1 MAQEQRLDN
10 QFNHTPPRQR
20 LHRLRWLIALVALL
34 LIAGGTIFWLIHPQG
49 PLSTI
54 LPIMIFTV
62 LSVVIGL
69 FQWLFP
75 VGSAAPVLHMP
86 AAAGTQAALAP
97 QGAGATAP
105 SIPQIIVHVPPQEY
119 SHPPQP
125 GRPEKISYRGIMGI
139 PPPTDP
145 RTIQQRA
152 EKVLQ
157 IYARLSEA
165 RVTALVLTG
174 IGGVGKSTLAALVY
188 RYAEEQR
195 QAGQGAYE
203 APAIWLTID
212 SAVTMADL
220 AGNLFELFGKPL
232 PDFASLSLQH
242 QAMALFNVLNTSE
255 QPRLVVLD
263 QFENLLDIQT
273 GHALADR
280 PGVGEWLDAINSQPC
295 SCKILLTSR
304 LWPQGTR
311 EYPPTYMQEYDV
323 KGLEVAEGVDLL
335 RKLQLDAT
343 DAELQRAV
351 EQCQGHAFSL
361 TLLASLLH
369 NRHLNLSAFFNESV
383 YRNVWTGNIAR
394 NLLDVIY
401 KQQLNEEQRSLLLAF
416 SVYRKPVHLNA
427 ATALLQDNPEDHN
440 VQAHASLDVLL
451 NQHLLQAWGDGR
463 YQLHAVVA
471 GYAQAHFVDGDEV
484 ANREAL
490 RAAHARA
497 ADHYVQFAGL
507 HCPPREK
514 RRQIDDVEPF
524 IEAAWQL
531 NQAGRWSDAFN
542 LMEREGLFGTLKR
555 AGGNAILLEL
565 YQDLSLERWQSTPEQ
580 RARVYNY
587 LGVIYRV
594 LGRMEQALDYLQ
606 RALLIYQESGNRV
619 GEARSLNDLGRVYG
633 EMGNRDRARSDYEMA
648 LQISREQGD
657 QAGEGSALNNLG
669 WVYIVLRQD
678 KQAQEFYEQ
687 ALGIFREMGDRLG
700 EASTLNN
707 LGRVYE
713 DLSQRQQ
720 AQLHYEQALQIFR
733 EERDRR
739 GEAWSLNNLGKVF
752 RKLGKYEQALE
763 YLQQAL
769 AIRREIDR
777 KGEGR
782 TLKNLGVVYE
792 KLGQEQQ
799 ALSYDKQALII
810 AREVKDREGEGK
822 ALRNLGKIYL
832 NSQGYNAALA
842 ALVLAQHIF
851 QEIRSTYYDESERG
865 LDTLRKTIGDDAY
878 TALLAS
884 VEPRAAE
891 VVEEA
896 LKSEA

>member
-1 MAQEQRLDN
+1 MNAGQKQAQHARRTRL
-10 QFNHTPPRQR
+10 T
-20 LHRLRWLIALVALL
+20 RWLIALVALL
-34 LIAGGTIFWLIHPQG
+34 LIAGGTIFWLVHPQG
-49 PLSTI
+49 SLSTI
-54 LPIMIFTV
+54 LPVIIFTV

-75 VGSAAPVLHMP
+75 VGSGAPGLHVP
-86 AAAGTQAALAP
+86 AAASMQAALAP
-97 QGAGATAP
+97 QGGAAP
-105 SIPQIIVHVPPQEY
+105 IPQIIVHVPQEY
-119 SHPPQP
+119 THPLQP
-125 GRPEKISYRGIMGI
+125 GKPEKISYRGIMGI

-145 RTIQQRA
+145 RTIQQR
-152 EKVLQ
+152 EEQVRQ
-157 IYARLSEA
+157 ILALLDSTRM
-165 RVTALVLTG
+165 TALVLTG

-195 QAGQGAYE
+195 AARHGPYA
-203 APAIWLTID
+203 APAVWLSID

-255 QPRLVVLD
+255 QPRLIVLD

-295 SCKILLTSR
+295 SSKILLTSR
-304 LWPQGTR
+304 LWPQGAR
-311 EYPPTYMQEYDV
+311 EYPPTYMQEYNV
-323 KGLEVAEGVDLL
+323 KGLEIAEGVDLL
-335 RKLQLDAT
+335 RKLQIEAT
-343 DAELQRAV
+343 DTELQRAV

-361 TLLASLLH
+361 TLMASLLH
-369 NRHLNLSAFFNESV
+369 NRHLNLAAFFNESV

-401 KQQLNEEQRSLLLAF
+401 KQQLTEDQRRLLQAF
-416 SVYRKPVHLNA
+416 SVYRKPVHVDA

-451 NQHLLQAWGDGR
+451 NQHLVRAWGEGR

-471 GYAQAHFVDGDEV
+471 GYAQAHFVEGDEA

-490 RAAHARA
+490 RAAYARA
-497 ADHYVQFAGL
+497 ADHYTQFARS

-514 RRQIDDVEPF
+514 RRQVGDVEPF

-531 NQAGRWSDAFN
+531 CQAGRWQDAFN

-565 YQDLSLERWQSTPEQ
+565 YQDLSLERWQPTPEQ
-580 RARVYNY
+580 RARVYNN

-594 LGRMEQALDYLQ
+594 LGRMEQALDYLEQ
-606 RALLIYQESGNRV
+606 ARRIYQESGNRV
-619 GEARSLNDLGRVYG
+619 GEARTLNDLGRVYG

-648 LQISREQGD
+648 LRISREQGD
-657 QAGEGSALNNLG
+657 QQGEGSALNNLG
-669 WVYIVLRQD
+669 WVYVVFGQD

-713 DLSQRQQ
+713 DLSQREQ
-720 AQLHYEQALQIFR
+720 AQLYYEQALQIFR

-752 RKLGKYEQALE
+752 RKLGQYEQAIA

-792 KLGQEQQ
+792 KLGQQQQ
-799 ALSYDKQALII
+799 ALTYDKQALEI

-822 ALRNLGKIYL
+822 ALRNLGKVYL
-832 NSQGYNAALA
+832 DSQRYDVALA
-842 ALVLAQHIF
+842 ALLLAQHIL
-851 QEIRSTYYDESERG
+851 QEIGSTYYDESERG
-865 LDTLRKTIGDDAY
+865 LDTLRKTIGDDPY
-878 TALLAS
+878 TALLTT
-884 VEPRAAE
+884 VGPRVAE
-891 VVEEA
+891 IVEEA
-896 LKSEA
+896 LKSGT